1 MRRKEM
7 TQYPPPNDYVPVTLD
22 ASNWEVLAPLYKGL
36 LERPLSCAGCLE
48 SLLVDR
54 SELDAAASE
63 SAASLYI
70 DMTCHTDDE
79 SITSRY
85 LDHVREVQPNLKEAG
100 FQLDRRIVQS
110 PYVDDLDKDRYGVLI
125 RNMEADVNLFREE
138 NIPIQTKDTELGT
151 KFDEICGAM
160 SVEFQGE
167 EYTMPQ
173 MGKFLLKDD
182 RSIREGAWAASLNRR
197 YHDHEAIDTI
207 YDEMIEIRNRMALNA
222 DCEDFRDYMFKA
234 MHRFDYTPADCESF
248 HQGVEKVCVPLQ
260 HAGNRERKAALDV
273 TSLRPWD
280 LEVDAKGRTPLIP
293 FKDDAELVT
302 KTSGLFHRMDS
313 GLGEMFDRLRGG
325 GCLDLESRKGKAPG
339 GYQYNRDRTR
349 VPFIFMNAAGLQRDV
364 ETMIHEAGHAFHSM
378 LSEDEP
384 LLSYRHSPIEFAEVA
399 SMSMELLAHP
409 FLDEF
414 YSEEEANRARRQ
426 HLEGVVNSLC
436 WIATIDAYQHWIY
449 THPNHDRDQRDIYW
463 LELHARFGPD
473 VDWSGYEAQRAK
485 FWQKQLHLFGVPFYY
500 IEYGIAQ
507 LGALQ
512 LWGQYRRDPEKALA
526 NYRKAMTLGGSRTLP
541 ELFKAAELRFDFGPG
556 TMTLLMQD
564 VQEALAELPA

>member
-1 MRRKEM
+1 MS
-7 TQYPPPNDYVPVTLD
+7 QYPPPNDYVPATLD
-22 ASNWEVLAPLYKGL
+22 ASRWETLEPLYKGL
-36 LERPLSCAGCLE
+36 LERPLSCSGCLE
-48 SLLVDR
+48 SLLIDR

-63 SAASLYI
+63 SGAALYI

-79 SITSRY
+79 SITKKY

-100 FQLDRRIVQS
+100 FQLDRRIVQC
-110 PYVDDLDKDRYGVLI
+110 PFVDDLDKERYGVLL
-125 RNMEADVNLFREE
+125 RNMEADVTLFREE

-173 MGKFLLKDD
+173 MGKFLQNGD
-182 RSIREGAWAASLNRR
+182 RSIREGAWAATINRR
-197 YHDHEAIDTI
+197 YQDHEAIDAI

-248 HQGVEKVCVPLQ
+248 HMGVEKVCVPLQ
-260 HAGNRERKAALDV
+260 HAGNRERKAALGV
-273 TSLRPWD
+273 SSLRPWD
-280 LEVDAKGRTPLIP
+280 LEVDIKGRSPLLP

-349 VPFIFMNAAGLQRDV
+349 IPFIFMNAAGLQRDV
-364 ETMIHEAGHAFHSM
+364 ETMVHEAGHAFHSM

-384 LLSYRHSPIEFAEVA
+384 LLAYRHSPIEFAEVA
-399 SMSMELLAHP
+399 SMSMELLSHP
-409 FLDEF
+409 FLEEF

-426 HLEGVVNSLC
+426 HLEGVVNTLC

-449 THPNHDRDQRDIYW
+449 THPNHDREQRDIYW

-473 VDWSGYEAQRAK
+473 VDWTDHEAQRAK

-512 LWGQYRRDPEKALA
+512 LWGQYRRDPDKALA
-526 NYRKAMTLGGSRTLP
+526 NYRKAMALGGSRPLP
-541 ELFKAAELRFDFGPG
+541 ELFEAAELRFDFGPG
-556 TMTLLMQD
+556 TMALLMAD
-564 VQEALAELPA
+564 VQEALAELPG